1 MLLDTTALRTT
12 AQPGTSPRGTS
23 PRGTALRTTALV
35 RHNTVLLLREPGPLA
50 SRMILPLVFVT
61 LLRPLYTA
69 AEGTAAGTVQA
80 VTGTLVTF
88 SLLALSIVG
97 GAILTERLWHT
108 WERLR
113 SSAAHPLEI
122 LTGKALPVLGA
133 LLAQQVL
140 VLGFGAA
147 VLGMRLDHLP
157 LLGLALLC
165 WTLTLLG
172 IGSALGVAARTHGEL
187 SAAYDIGGMLLSSLG
202 GAFVPLAALPHWVRA
217 VAPASPGYWGVSAL
231 HAALAGDVSRVLA
244 CGAVLLGFTLAAG
257 LLAVRGLRRASSRSV
272 L

>member
-1 MLLDTTALRTT
+1 VLPDTALR
-12 AQPGTSPRGTS
+12 S
-23 PRGTALRTTALV
+23 TALRSTALV

-80 VTGTLVTF
+80 VTGTLITF

-97 GAILTERLWHT
+97 GSILTERLWHT

-113 SSAAHPLEI
+113 ASTAHPLEI
-122 LTGKALPVLGA
+122 LTGKAVPVLGA
-133 LLAQQVL
+133 LLAQQAV
-140 VLGFGAA
+140 VLGFGALA
-147 VLGMRLDHLP
+147 LGLRLDHLP
-157 LLGLALLC
+157 LLGIALLC

-172 IGSALGVAARTHGEL
+172 IGSALGVTARTPGEL

-217 VAPASPGYWGVSAL
+217 IAPASPGYWGVSAL
-231 HAALAGDVSRVLA
+231 HAALAGDTARVLT
-244 CGAVLLGFTLAAG
+244 CGAVLLGFALATG
-257 LLAVRGLRRASSRSV
+257 LVAARGLSRAASRSV

>member
-1 MLLDTTALRTT
+1 MLPDTALPK
-12 AQPGTSPRGTS
+12 AVPALPAL
-23 PRGTALRTTALV
+23 PPPVLRTAALV
-35 RHNTVLLLREPGPLA
+35 RHNTMLLLREPGPLA

-97 GAILTERLWHT
+97 GSILTERLWHT

-113 SSAAHPLEI
+113 ASTAHPLEI
-122 LTGKALPVLGA
+122 LTGKAVPVLGA
-133 LLAQQVL
+133 LLAQQAL
-140 VLGFGAA
+140 VLGFGAL
-147 VLGMRLDHLP
+147 VLGLRLDHLL
-157 LLGLALLC
+157 LLGIALLC

-172 IGSALGVAARTHGEL
+172 IGSALGVVARTHGEL

-202 GAFVPLAALPHWVRA
+202 GAFVPLAALPDWVRRI
-217 VAPASPGYWGVSAL
+217 APASPGYWGVSAL
-231 HAALAGDVSRVLA
+231 HAALAGDASRVLL
-244 CGAVLLGFTLAAG
+244 CGAVLIGFALASG
-257 LLAVRGLRRASSRSV
+257 LVAVRGLRRAASRSA